1 MAIPVKTYI
10 TQGSATPFPHILY
23 SAVSECG
30 WLNHLTICFRVLG
43 RLFLLINCRCV
54 SHTFSQKLISSSDG
68 LSSLKLSH
76 HPSGK
81 PCNLPHSVGVSLLT
95 IKSSTFTSGGSLSSV
110 ATSVLASS
118 FSALVKCEFLL
129 DE

>member
-95 IKSSTFTSGGSLSSV
+95 IRSEERRVGKEGR
-110 ATSVLASS
+110 
-118 FSALVKCEFLL
+118 
-129 DE
+129 

>member
-30 WLNHLTICFRVLG
+30 WLNHLMICFRVLG
-43 RLFLLINCRCV
+43 RLFLLLNCRCV
-54 SHTFSQKLISSSDG
+54 SHTLAQKLISSSEG
-68 LSSLKLSH
+68 LSSSQFPH

-81 PCNLPHSVGVSLLT
+81 PSNLPHSVGVTLPT
-95 IKSSTFTSGGSLSSV
+95 ITSY
-110 ATSVLASS
+110 
-118 FSALVKCEFLL
+118 
-129 DE
+129 

>member
-30 WLNHLTICFRVLG
+30 WLNHLMICSRVLG

-54 SHTFSQKLISSSDG
+54 SHTLSQKLISSSEG
-68 LSSLKLSH
+68 RSEEHTSELQSRGHLV
-76 HPSGK
+76 
-81 PCNLPHSVGVSLLT
+81 CRLLLE
-95 IKSSTFTSGGSLSSV
+95 K
-110 ATSVLASS
+110 
-118 FSALVKCEFLL
+118 KKEL
-129 DE
+129 DWSRRVQS